1 MLDPFTGVHP
11 TAIMRVKLVH
21 TGMGAIGHPMR
32 ATDGLRT
39 LLRQQELW
47 AQGRTTPG
55 KIVTFCDGLLKPSN
69 HQAKADGLGHAVD
82 SCFLG
87 PDPYLEHTAGAARI
101 WAAYGALVEAVGL
114 GWGGR
119 FHSIDQ
125 PHAELV

>member
-1 MLDPFTGVHP
+1 MDAFTGVHP
-11 TAIMRVKLVH
+11 LLIERVRLVH
-21 TGMGAIGHPMR
+21 SGMAGIGHPMR

-39 LLRQQELW
+39 LARQQELW

-55 KIVTFCDGLLKPSN
+55 KIVTNADGILHPSN
-69 HQAKADGLGHAVD
+69 HQAKADGLGHAID

-87 PDPYLEHTAGAARI
+87 PDPYLEHYAASARI

-119 FHSIDQ
+119 FHSVDQ

>member
-1 MLDPFTGVHP
+1 MDAFTGVHP
-11 TAIMRVKLVH
+11 TLVMRLKLVH
-21 TGMGAIGHPMR
+21 AGMFSIGHPMR
-32 ATDGLRT
+32 ATEGLRT
-39 LLRQQELW
+39 LGRQQELF

-55 KIVTFCDGLLKPSN
+55 KIVTFRDGVTLVSN
-69 HQAKADGLGHAVD
+69 HQAKADGLGYAVD

-87 PDPYLEHTAGAARI
+87 PDPYLERTPGGARL

-119 FHSIDQ
+119 YHSVDM